1 MLAFHHYI
9 NLQLNFL
16 SVYVCAFLLLS
27 STLYIKQRRE
37 EKKTTMKYE
46 RSTGNMN
53 YEINVETANQS
64 EPTNK

>member
-16 SVYVCAFLLLS
+16 SVYVLFYFFRLLFTLS
-27 STLYIKQRRE
+27 KGE
-37 EKKTTMKYE
+37 KKKKTTMKYE